1 MADRNSNFNSA
12 LVESL
17 LELERL
23 GMSHVLPIEQVR
35 VISTLKLGEDLLAV
49 PPTGIWKK
57 PDFSAPRLSG

>member
-1 MADRNSNFNSA
+1 
-12 LVESL
+12 
-17 LELERL
+17 
-23 GMSHVLPIEQVR
+23 MSHVLPIEQVR